1 MNSKLKEIMAPLTI
15 DPGVKI
21 LYVGVGNRLKSDD
34 AIGIYI
40 CERLEISKQKEVLIV
55 EAGIEKFVGKINSLA
70 PDILVLV
77 DCTDFNKKPGYI
89 NLFPVSEIP
98 DNTFHTHTISLGRI
112 SEFFEMKTYILGIQP
127 DFVGF
132 GEDISPQVMEQAN
145 ELISFLNNL

>member
-1 MNSKLKEIMAPLTI
+1 MNNKLEEILSPLTS
-15 DPGVKI
+15 DPSAKI

-34 AIGIYI
+34 AVGIYI
-40 CERLEISKQKEVLIV
+40 CERLHNSEQKEVLIV

-77 DCTDFNKKPGYI
+77 DCTDYNKEPGYI
-89 NLFPVSEIP
+89 NLFPVDEIP

-127 DFVGF
+127 EFVGF
-132 GEDISPQVMEQAN
+132 GEEISPQIIRQAN
-145 ELISFLNNL
+145 ELISFINDL